1 MGTFFKRERCIGL
14 LGFYVQDLVKKV
26 KLADSIDVN
35 TIAINR
41 DRYFSNA
48 YVVDLPLESAPN
60 HVWQDILE
68 RQWKAS
74 RHLWDRKLFVI
85 CDKLRLVTTMEDI
98 EDKIDWVKQVVEQ
111 TNKDVDEYNQEITAR
126 AIQIEEQTR
135 EKNYAEEKM
144 NVDTI
149 RDTLRKR
156 LQTI

>member
-1 MGTFFKRERCIGL
+1 M
-14 LGFYVQDLVKKV
+14 QDLVKKV

-35 TIAINR
+35 TIAISR

-135 EKNYAEEKM
+135 EKSYAEEKM